1 MPEIL
6 GNRGDQIHHPPMHS
20 TDVSMVRWPL
30 IAAANYRIV
39 DTALPTV
46 VDGQSLIVIIVAGNQ
61 RNTRACAR
69 TLGRK
74 GYQEFGVF
82 AGLRFHN

>member
-46 VDGQSLIVIIVAGNQ
+46 VDGQSLVVNVVVSNQ
-61 RNTRACAR
+61 RHACTCSR

-74 GYQEFGVF
+74 GYEEFGIF
-82 AGLRFHN
+82 AGYGVHN